1 MNQENSTRMK
11 NSPIFAKR
19 MKLVNRKY
27 VHHSNKIAT
36 GSNNGAASA
45 VIKSLY
51 IKNYALIDE
60 LEVTF
65 GTGLNILTGQTGA
78 GKSIII
84 GALNAVLGERADT
97 ETVRQGANKAVVEA
111 VILTGGTPDPVVGR
125 LLAENEVEGYAGDW
139 GDDGPA
145 VNPQGGNSSG
155 PGNMKGGDQSGEIIL
170 RREIRPHGSR
180 AFINDTPVNISVL
193 RKAGDRLVDLHGQ
206 HDHQLLLKQDH
217 HREVIDALPQVYPHK
232 MTYDEAYRQVARIGK
247 ERETLV
253 RRERELNEK
262 MELHRFQLRE
272 LEAAKLDTEAF
283 EEMEAEMKRLDHAE
297 ELDQKAGMIGE
308 LVSESERSL
317 MDLLS
322 LVEDALDDMAEIEE
336 EFRTYSEE
344 LKSAR
349 VSFQELLSHTERY
362 RSRIEFN
369 PDRLEELRRK
379 QAEIRRLEKKYGRL
393 LPDLIRYRQELME
406 SVNLAENFDLEL
418 GKKEKELEA
427 SLHLLK
433 EKATALHHEREKSGG
448 ALSRQISEALKKLGI
463 PNNQFETRVNW
474 RHDDS
479 GWIEVDGDR
488 VACHSDGPDD
498 IVFFISTNKGESPK
512 PLARIA
518 SGGEI
523 SRVMLAMKSVIARE
537 QRLPVMIFDEIDTG
551 IGGAVS
557 EQVGQTMHDLAE
569 HCQIIAIT
577 HQPQIAGQADNHFVV
592 EKQETGDRMVTYIRK
607 LDEEAHIRQI
617 ASLMSGAVVSDHAVA
632 GAREMVAKARN
643 KRKTG

>member
-1 MNQENSTRMK
+1 
-11 NSPIFAKR
+11 
-19 MKLVNRKY
+19 MKLVNTDIIERK
-27 VHHSNKIAT
+27 
-36 GSNNGAASA
+36 GA

-97 ETVRQGANKAVVEA
+97 ETVRQGASKAVVEA
-111 VILTGGTPDPVVGR
+111 VIRTGATPDPVVSR
-125 LLAENEVEGYAGDW
+125 LLGEVEVEGFNGQQ
-139 GDDGPA
+139 DGA
-145 VNPQGGNSSG
+145 YN
-155 PGNMKGGDQSGEIIL
+155 GEIIL
-170 RREIRPHGSR
+170 RREIRPAGSR

-193 RKAGDRLVDLHGQ
+193 REAGDRLVDLHGQ

-217 HREVIDALPQVYPHK
+217 HREVIDALPQVNPHRLA
-232 MTYDEAYRQVARIGK
+232 YDEAYRQVIRLRK
-247 ERETLV
+247 ERDALT
-253 RRERELNEK
+253 RQERELNEK
-262 MELHRFQLRE
+262 MELHRFQLTE
-272 LEAAKLDTEAF
+272 LETAELDEEAF

-297 ELDQKAGMIGE
+297 ELDQKAGLIGE
-308 LVSESERSL
+308 LGSGGERSL
-317 MDLLS
+317 MDLL
-322 LVEDALDDMAEIEE
+322 LLIEDALGDIAEIED

-344 LKSAR
+344 LRTAR

-369 PDRLEELRRK
+369 PERLEELRRK
-379 QAEIRRLEKKYGRL
+379 QAEKRRLEKKYGRL
-393 LPDLIRYRQELME
+393 LPDLIQFRRELEE

-418 GKKEKELEA
+418 EKKDKELA
-427 SLHLLK
+427 SALKLLQ
-433 EKATALHHEREKSGG
+433 EKATALHEVRMRSGSG
-448 ALSRQISEALKKLGI
+448 LSVHISEALKKLGI
-463 PNNQFETRVNW
+463 PNNLFETRVDW
-474 RHDDS
+474 RRDES
-479 GWIEVDGDR
+479 GWIETDGGR
-488 VACHSDGPDD
+488 VACHADGPDD
-498 IVFFISTNKGESPK
+498 VVFFISTNRGESPK

-551 IGGAVS
+551 IGGAVA
-557 EQVGQTMHDLAE
+557 EQVGRTMHDLAE

-577 HQPQIAGQADNHFVV
+577 HQPQIAGQADFHYMV
-592 EKQETGDRMVTYIRK
+592 EKQESGDRTVTYIHK

-617 ASLMSGAVVSDHAVA
+617 ASLMSGADVSDHAVA
-632 GAREMVAKARN
+632 SAREMVQKARSR
-643 KRKTG
+643 RKAG